1 MKTSHARSY
10 VPKEQLPVLLEGS
23 KAPLWWAMILLL
35 TIESAVFATMIAAY
49 YYFRFTDPT
58 GWPPAGIDPP
68 DLLLPTLNSLVL
80 FASSAVVY
88 WGDHGIRQGDERRLK
103 IGIVSG
109 IVLGLIFVAL
119 KIYEY
124 WDVGY
129 TWDTH
134 AYGSIIWMIIIFHT
148 AHVVAVVMKGCVMA
162 VLAFRGYFTGKRHL
176 GVEINGVYWHFVA
189 LVWIPLF
196 FTIYIVPRFF

>member
-1 MKTSHARSY
+1 MKTSRARSY
-10 VPKEQLPVLLEGS
+10 VPLEQMPVLLEGS
-23 KAPLWWAMILLL
+23 KAPLWWAIVLLL
-35 TIESAVFATMIAAY
+35 VIESAVFATMIASY
-49 YYFRFTDPT
+49 FYFRFTAPE
-58 GWPPAGIDPP
+58 WPPGGIDPP
-68 DLLLPTLNSLVL
+68 DLLLPTLNSLIL

-103 IGIVSG
+103 IGIVGG
-109 IVLGLIFVAL
+109 IVLGVVFVAL

-134 AYGSIIWMIIIFHT
+134 AYGSIVWMIIVFHT
-148 AHVVAVVMKGCVMA
+148 AHVIAVVLKGCVMA

-196 FTIYIVPRFF
+196 FTLYLAPRWF